1 MIPQGRVSSGLVL
14 HCICPP
20 ARHVV
25 MRAGQD
31 LDDLY
36 GDDQSVDD
44 LSVGD
49 LSVLYTREKGGKTK
63 TEPLTRSNRPVSF
76 HRANVVSTGRSPDR
90 VCVRVFFFYPS
101 TFSTPI
107 HERSQI

>member
-1 MIPQGRVSSGLVL
+1 
-14 HCICPP
+14 
-20 ARHVV
+20 

-90 VCVRVFFFYPS
+90 VCVRVFFFTHRHSARPYMNAHKYKEH
-101 TFSTPI
+101 FAY
-107 HERSQI
+107 